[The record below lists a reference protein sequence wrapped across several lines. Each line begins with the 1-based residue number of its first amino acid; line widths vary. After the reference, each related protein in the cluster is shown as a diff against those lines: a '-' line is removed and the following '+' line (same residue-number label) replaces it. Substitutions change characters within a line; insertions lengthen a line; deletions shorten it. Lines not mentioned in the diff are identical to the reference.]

1 MIEFAML
8 RQTQPEP
15 RKLQKLPFHFWI
27 VSSVGFPRAVHRLL
41 TVFADLLIEMVRR
54 RHLLPFG
61 RELHRSMY
69 REIGI

>member
-1 MIEFAML
+1 ML

-27 VSSVGFPRAVHRLL
+27 VSSIGFQRAVHRLL
-41 TVFADLLIEMVRR
+41 AVFADLLIQIVRR

-61 RELHRSMY
+61 STSIAQRAGKLDLT
-69 REIGI
+69 